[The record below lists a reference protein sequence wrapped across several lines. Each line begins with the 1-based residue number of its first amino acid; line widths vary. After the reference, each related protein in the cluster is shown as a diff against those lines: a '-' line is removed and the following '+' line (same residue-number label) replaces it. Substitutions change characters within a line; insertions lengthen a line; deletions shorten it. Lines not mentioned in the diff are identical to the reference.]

1 MKLHQQQTTDGSADI
16 SKHFK
21 HHPVAVLCSRLPR
34 SLTGCGRSLTHLA
47 MRPALQLL
55 ICPLTELYVIVFRS
69 FENVTSCERV
79 IWMHTTRKQY
89 WRWVEDFHTDAKR
102 TIRTEQIKLVI
113 IIIII
118 IIYPLTARVVGAPHM
133 ILQPVSS
140 IFPCSPLPSGTW
152 RNPGLSIP

>member
-1 MKLHQQQTTDGSADI
+1 
-16 SKHFK
+16 
-21 HHPVAVLCSRLPR
+21 
-34 SLTGCGRSLTHLA
+34 

-79 IWMHTTRKQY
+79 VWMHTTRKQY

-133 ILQPVSS
+133 ILHQFPPFFPVLHCPLGLGE
-140 IFPCSPLPSGTW
+140 IQACPFRDVVFPFLPLSALPPSPFHCALQDGFGQT
-152 RNPGLSIP
+152 